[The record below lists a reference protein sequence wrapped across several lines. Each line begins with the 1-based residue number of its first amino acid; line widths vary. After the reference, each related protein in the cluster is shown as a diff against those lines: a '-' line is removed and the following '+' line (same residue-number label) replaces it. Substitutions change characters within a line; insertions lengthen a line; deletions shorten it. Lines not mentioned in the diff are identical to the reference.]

1 MEEEIVYRH
10 TVEGVFRSIGD
21 RLTPELRTKLN
32 DVGLD
37 LDTQSPRNTSR
48 TVFADALRVT
58 VEHLF
63 PGLEVSEGYRR
74 LGVGIIQGM
83 EQTVLGKSLVSM
95 WPIFGPERVVV
106 RIQESFDTVNNY
118 MRSELL
124 TQGPGHHI
132 IRVNECNGNPGYLRG
147 LIEAG
152 LTRAGARNLRV
163 EPFDFDGH
171 ACSYRIQWAPN

>member
-10 TVEGVFRSIGD
+10 TVEGLFRSIGD
-21 RLTPELRTKLN
+21 RLTPELRAKLSA
-32 DVGLD
+32 VGLD
-37 LDTQSPRNTSR
+37 LDSQSPRNTSR

-58 VEHLF
+58 VVHLY
-63 PGLEVSEGYRR
+63 PELDASEGYRR
-74 LGVGIIQGM
+74 LGVGIIQGL

-106 RIQESFDTVNNY
+106 RIQESFATVNNY
-118 MRSELL
+118 MHSELL

-147 LIEAG
+147 IIEAG
-152 LTRAGARNLRV
+152 LSRAGAKNLRV

-171 ACSYRIQWAPN
+171 ACSYRIRWGG

>member
-1 MEEEIVYRH
+1 METEIVYRH
-10 TVEGVFRSIGD
+10 TVEGLFRSIGD
-21 RLTPELRTKLN
+21 RFTPELRAKLR

-37 LDTQSPRNTSR
+37 LDSQEPRNTSR
-48 TVFADALRVT
+48 SSFADALRVT
-58 VEHLF
+58 VEHLYPDAE
-63 PGLEVSEGYRR
+63 PGEGYRR
-74 LGVGIIQGM
+74 LGVGIIQGL
-83 EQTVLGKSLVSM
+83 EQTALGKALVSM

-106 RIQESFDTVNNY
+106 RIQESFATVNNY
-118 MRSELL
+118 MQSELL

-147 LIEAG
+147 IIEAG

-171 ACSYRIQWAPN
+171 ACSYRIHWAP